1 MKNQL
6 ADVTFRCVHDG
17 RNALGES
24 PVWSEDEQALYWID
38 CLAPAIYRLDAATG
52 DIRTWPMPV
61 AMGSLGLREGGGAV
75 VALKS
80 GFHLFDFESG
90 ALTFITDPEPDKPDT
105 RLNDG
110 KVGPDGR
117 FWAGSMDER
126 PDKEPVA
133 ALYRLDGDGTCE
145 RMVEGLV
152 ISNGLAWSPDGGT
165 LYHSDSR
172 LQFIHAYD
180 YDPTTGIIDHR
191 RVIAE
196 PSDTLGR
203 PDGAA
208 VDAEGRYW
216 SCAVSA
222 GRINRFWPDGRLD
235 GWIEVPVPAPTMC
248 CFAGPELKTLYVTS
262 KRFGLSEEELAANPK
277 SGGLFSADVGV
288 PGVPIEKF
296 KG

>member
-80 GFHLFDFESG
+80 GFHLFNFESG

-117 FWAGSMDER
+117 F
-126 PDKEPVA
+126 
-133 ALYRLDGDGTCE
+133 
-145 RMVEGLV
+145 
-152 ISNGLAWSPDGGT
+152 
-165 LYHSDSR
+165 
-172 LQFIHAYD
+172 
-180 YDPTTGIIDHR
+180 
-191 RVIAE
+191 
-196 PSDTLGR
+196 
-203 PDGAA
+203 
-208 VDAEGRYW
+208 
-216 SCAVSA
+216 
-222 GRINRFWPDGRLD
+222 
-235 GWIEVPVPAPTMC
+235 
-248 CFAGPELKTLYVTS
+248 
-262 KRFGLSEEELAANPK
+262 
-277 SGGLFSADVGV
+277 
-288 PGVPIEKF
+288 
-296 KG
+296 